1 MGRTRADVL
10 IVTAL
15 KEELDAVLGL
25 NLGTDEQSTW
35 RLLRDRHEFPYHV
48 REVRNVF
55 GEVLLI
61 AAAWSGEMGETAAT
75 ARAVSLTDEL
85 EPECLAMCGICAGK
99 RGKVFLGDVI
109 VADRV
114 FSYDHGKLIAGSEED
129 GGGFFHDIT
138 TYNLE
143 ASWRMEAVYFS
154 QQFRKTW
161 QPAQARP
168 LSKQAQERWL
178 LLTLHGH
185 EQQGGVSPDKHPERK
200 ERCPGWGDCIRRLR
214 HKGLLDPTTGVL
226 RLTEA
231 GKAWVAE
238 QLLTDPDGQDRDPD
252 FRVHV
257 APMATG
263 KTVRED
269 PELFRRLERHVRTV
283 LGVEME
289 AAAIGHVSARLGRRS
304 IIAKAVSDYG
314 DLDKDDAFRGFAC
327 HASAAF
333 LLKFLREYV
342 RARETG
348 VRPVRT
354 EREVRAADADEESIR
369 SAHRDRREEF
379 LARVERATR
388 LREPPGTEIIRLQGP
403 APFETYL
410 EVMVRKGNFTEL
422 YPVGAL
428 ERPIAQEML
437 EIFVREIHTHRYAW
451 ASDQVISTLVH
462 VGSAASLEMAR
473 LAGARRVNLWSFAE
487 YQGLLDFSE
496 YLKRQT
502 ERLES
507 DPVYPPPSYVDQR
520 GKISMGGQPPV
531 AVVEVLGKIREML
544 DSPDPRFALI
554 LGEFGTGKTF
564 LLHELARRM
573 GKEEGAALIPVLIEM
588 RSLQKQ
594 RTLRELV
601 AQHFASRE
609 VSRFEVEKFLYMLR
623 EGRIVLLFDGF
634 DELALR
640 VTYDQVLE
648 HFRTLVEAAEGR
660 AKVIVTSRTQHFLT
674 DHQVKQEL
682 ARRAEA
688 IPGYRLVQLERFT
701 EEQIRQFLVKR
712 LGSEEAAAARL
723 ELLRDVKDL
732 LGLSQNPRLLSFIV
746 ELEAEK
752 LEEARKGS
760 GEITSA
766 KLYELL
772 ISKWLLG
779 EHERV
784 NPPGAPKGLSM
795 EQLSHGVTAL
805 ARLLWGRTER
815 TVSMDELPSE
825 LFEVVSAR
833 GEHALDTEKVKHQL
847 GSGSL
852 LVRDEDGRFSFVHQ
866 SVMEWLVANDAA
878 LHVRERADA
887 LALGQREMSELMADF
902 FVALAGREAA
912 RSWAEW
918 KASVKEEEVAKRNA
932 MLVISRL
939 GPKEQPGQ
947 KATAAVAKNLEGSDL
962 RGQDLS
968 RADLRRAN
976 LRRANLSGVPL
987 VEADLMGADLEG
999 ATLARAELNGAKLR
1013 DANLAGADLTGARLQ
1028 KADLRGAKL
1037 QQTRL
1042 RMARLTGALVDSLK
1056 DSDVFGAALPEQME
1070 LEPQLVG
1077 DSAHVA
1083 VCFSPADGVLATGHE
1098 DGTIRLWDTAT
1109 GTALRVLRGHTEAV
1123 TGLAFNPTGQ
1133 WLASASEDAT
1143 VMLWSVAD
1151 GGLSPTVL
1159 KEHGVR
1165 VKAVAFSPD
1174 GEVLAAAS
1182 DDGKVWLWDGEGEQN
1197 LGVLGGHDGVVNAVA
1212 FSPNGKLLAS
1222 VSEDATVM
1230 LWDMSE
1236 RRDPQVL
1243 RHAIGPVTGVSFSPD
1258 GVTLAVSSMD
1268 GTVWLWNMAEGG
1280 GPRALKGEGG
1290 PILGLAISPDGT
1302 MLASASENRSIQ
1314 LWSLGDGRVT
1324 HELLG
1329 HYDFVQGVAF
1339 SPDGANL
1346 ASVSDDGSVRLW
1358 DAASGRVLRVLEGGQ
1373 ASTPLRIACPSRGT
1387 LVCASDDASLT
1398 LWDMDRGQVSRVHE
1412 GLPDAGVSRGS
1423 FSPWGDYFAAVAGDA
1438 IEIRSVTEWRVVRVI
1453 MDHYTE
1459 AARGLAFSPNGEKL
1473 AVASGTGA
1481 ISLWNI
1487 RTGKRLLALEDHRS
1501 LVMDLAISPDGALLA
1516 AASRDRQV
1524 LLWSLSDGR
1533 SLPAFQGHQGA
1544 VRSVAFSPNGR
1555 FLASASADATIRFW
1569 NVDNGRQLKKVKGSS
1584 RRLLFDPRGQILA
1597 SISSSG
1603 RVALMQAEKGRP
1615 ISILRGHSGEARDVA
1630 FSMTGETLAVAYTD
1644 GVVGIHE
1651 IDTGHCLARFLSLP
1665 EGWVALRSDGR
1676 FKLQGNIGAA
1686 FWYAKGLC
1694 RFEPHELSSVLP
1706 GEWRI
1711 PDDKPLLDSGD

>member
-1 MGRTRADVL
+1 MSRTRADVL

-25 NLGTDEQSTW
+25 DLGPDEQGTW
-35 RLLRDRHEFPYHV
+35 TLLRDRHGFPYHV
-48 REVRNVF
+48 REVRNIF
-55 GEVLLI
+55 GEVLRI
-61 AAAWSGEMGETAAT
+61 AAAWSGEMGETAA
-75 ARAVSLTDEL
+75 ARRAVSLIDEL
-85 EPECLAMCGICAGK
+85 DPQCLAMCGICAGK

-114 FSYDHGKLIAGSEED
+114 FSYDHGKLLAGSEAD

-143 ASWRMEAVYFS
+143 AAWRMEAVYFA
-154 QQFRKTW
+154 QQFEKSWR
-161 QPAQARP
+161 PALPRP

-178 LLTLHGH
+178 LLTLHAH
-185 EQQGGVSPDKHPERK
+185 EQQGGVPPDKHPERR
-200 ERCPGWGDCIRRLR
+200 ERCPGWGDCIRGLR
-214 HKGLLDPTTGVL
+214 RKGLLEPAAGVL
-226 RLTEA
+226 RLTEE

-238 QLLTDPDGQDRDPD
+238 QLLTDPDGQERDPD
-252 FRVHV
+252 FHVHV
-257 APMATG
+257 APIATG

-269 PELFRRLERHVRTV
+269 PELFRRLERHVRKV

-289 AAAIGHVSARLGRRS
+289 AAAIGQVSEQLGRRA

-314 DLDKDDAFRGFAC
+314 DLDKDDGFREFAC
-327 HASAAF
+327 QASAAF
-333 LLKFLREYV
+333 LLKFLREYL
-342 RARETG
+342 RAREPG
-348 VRPVRT
+348 ARPARP
-354 EREVRAADADEESIR
+354 EREARAADADEAPIR

-388 LREPPGTEIIRLQGP
+388 LREPPGTEIVRQHGP

-428 ERPIAQEML
+428 ERPITQEAL
-437 EIFVREIHTHRYAW
+437 ERFAREIHAHRYAW

-462 VGSAASLEMAR
+462 VGQAAPPELAR

-507 DPVYPPPSYVDQR
+507 DPVYPPASYVEQR
-520 GKISMGGQPPV
+520 GKISVGGQPPV
-531 AVVEVLGKIREML
+531 GVEEVLGKIREML

-573 GKEEGAALIPVLIEM
+573 GREEGAALIPVLIEM

-701 EEQIRQFLVKR
+701 EAQIRQFLVKR
-712 LGSEEAAAARL
+712 LGSEEAATARL

-752 LEEARKGS
+752 LEAARRGS

-772 ISKWLLG
+772 ISKWLMG

-784 NPPGAPKGLSM
+784 NPAGAPKGLSM
-795 EQLSHGVTAL
+795 EQLSHGVTEL
-805 ARLLWGRTER
+805 AKLLWGRTER
-815 TVSMDELPSE
+815 TVSMDELPAG
-825 LFEVVSAR
+825 LFEMVIAR

-866 SVMEWLVANDAA
+866 SVMEWLVAEDAA
-878 LHVRERADA
+878 RHVRELADA
-887 LALGQREMSELMADF
+887 AALGQREMSELMADF
-902 FVALAGREAA
+902 FIALAGREAA
-912 RSWAEW
+912 RTWAEW
-918 KASVKEEEVAKRNA
+918 KASVKDEEVGKRNA
-932 MLVISRL
+932 MLVLGRL
-939 GPKEQPGQ
+939 SPKEQLAHGPG
-947 KATAAVAKNLEGSDL
+947 AVAAKNLEGSDL
-962 RGQDLS
+962 RGKDLS

-987 VEADLMGADLEG
+987 VEADLTGADLEG
-999 ATLARAELNGAKLR
+999 AILVRAELNGVKLR
-1013 DANLAGADLTGARLQ
+1013 DANLAGADLTGARLSN
-1028 KADLRGAKL
+1028 ADLRGAKL

-1042 RMARLTGALVDSLK
+1042 RMARLTGALVDSLEG
-1056 DSDVFGAALPEQME
+1056 SDAFGAALPEQRE

-1077 DSAHVA
+1077 DSAPTV
-1083 VCFSPADGVLATGHE
+1083 VCFSPMDEVLATGHE
-1098 DGTIRLWDTAT
+1098 DGTIRLWDTVT
-1109 GTALRVLRGHTEAV
+1109 GMGLRVLRGHREAI
-1123 TGLAFNPTGQ
+1123 TGLAFHPKGQ
-1133 WLASASEDAT
+1133 WLVSASEDLT
-1143 VMLWSVAD
+1143 VMRWSIAD
-1151 GGLSPTVL
+1151 GGKPWRVL
-1159 KEHGVR
+1159 QGER
-1165 VKAVAFSPD
+1165 VKGVAFSPD
-1174 GEVLAAAS
+1174 GAVLAAAA
-1182 DDGKVWLWDGEGEQN
+1182 DDGTVRLWDGEGEGVRD
-1197 LGVLGGHDGVVNAVA
+1197 LGVLGGHDGAVNAVA
-1212 FSPNGKLLAS
+1212 FSPDGRTLAS
-1222 VSEDATVM
+1222 VSEDATAM

-1236 RRDPQVL
+1236 WREPRVL
-1243 RHAIGPVTGVSFSPD
+1243 KRAIGPLTGVSFSPD
-1258 GVTLAVSSMD
+1258 GGTLAVSSMD
-1268 GTVWLWNMAEGG
+1268 GNVWLWNLAGG
-1280 GPRALKGEGG
+1280 GPPRALEGEGG
-1290 PILGLAISPDGT
+1290 PLSGLAISPDGAT
-1302 MLASASENRSIQ
+1302 LAAACEDRSIW
-1314 LWSLGDGRVT
+1314 LWSLGDERAI
-1324 HELLG
+1324 HELQE
-1329 HYDFVQGVAF
+1329 HEDHVQGVAF
-1339 SPDGANL
+1339 SPDGAIL
-1346 ASVSDDGSVRLW
+1346 ASVSDDGTVRFW
-1358 DAASGRVLRVLEGGQ
+1358 DTATGRALRVLEGGYG
-1373 ASTPLRIACPSRGT
+1373 STPLRIASSSRGA

-1398 LWDMDRGQVSRVHE
+1398 LWDLDKGQISQVHE
-1412 GLPDAGVSRGS
+1412 GLSEGIERGS
-1423 FSPWGDYFAAVAGDA
+1423 FSPWGDYFAAVSGDA
-1438 IEIRSVTEWRVVRVI
+1438 IEIRNVLDGRVVRVI
-1453 MDHYTE
+1453 MDRYTE
-1459 AARGLAFSPNGEKL
+1459 SVRGLALSPNGEKL
-1473 AVASGTGA
+1473 AVASGDGA
-1481 ISLWNI
+1481 ISLWNVQ
-1487 RTGKRLLALEDHRS
+1487 TGKRLHVLEGHRS
-1501 LVMDLAISPDGALLA
+1501 LIMDLAISPDGALLA

-1524 LLWSLSDGR
+1524 LRWSLSDGR
-1533 SLPAFQGHQGA
+1533 FLPPYQGHQGA
-1544 VRSVAFSPNGR
+1544 VRSVAFSPDGR
-1555 FLASASADATIRFW
+1555 LLASAAADETIRLW
-1569 NVDNGRQLKKVKGSS
+1569 EVEGGRQMLKVKQRS
-1584 RRLLFDPRGQILA
+1584 RRLRFDPRGRLLA
-1597 SISSSG
+1597 SVSNDG
-1603 RVALMQAEKGRP
+1603 RVVLMDAKNGSPWSVLE
-1615 ISILRGHSGEARDVA
+1615 GHSGEARDVA
-1630 FSMTGETLAVAYTD
+1630 FTRDEGTVAVAYAD
-1644 GVVGIHE
+1644 GVIGIYD
-1651 IDTGHCLARFLSLP
+1651 ILGACLARLLGLP
-1665 EGWVALRSDGR
+1665 EGWVALRRDGH
-1676 FKLQGNIGAA
+1676 FKLHGNTGAA
-1686 FWYAKGLC
+1686 FWYAMGLC
-1694 RFEPHELSSVLP
+1694 RFEPHELSTVLP
-1706 GEWRI
+1706 GEWHI
-1711 PDDKPLLDSGD
+1711 PDEQPLLSAGR

>member
-1 MGRTRADVL
+1 MGKTRADVL

-25 NLGTDEQSTW
+25 NLGMDEQSTW

-55 GEVLLI
+55 GEVLRI

-75 ARAVSLTDEL
+75 ARAVSLIDEL

-143 ASWRMEAVYFS
+143 ASWRMEAVYFA
-154 QQFRKTW
+154 QQFQKTW
-161 QPAQARP
+161 KPTLARP

-178 LLTLHGH
+178 LLTLHAH
-185 EQQGGVSPDKHPERK
+185 EQQGGMSPDKHPERK

-214 HKGLLDPTTGVL
+214 HKGLLDPAAGVL
-226 RLTEA
+226 RLTDA

-238 QLLTDPDGQDRDPD
+238 QMLTDPDGQDRDPD

-257 APMATG
+257 APIATG

-269 PELFRRLERHVRTV
+269 PELFRRLERHIRAV
-283 LGVEME
+283 LGIEME

-304 IIAKAVSDYG
+304 IVAKAVSDYG

-333 LLKFLREYV
+333 LMKFLREYV
-342 RARETG
+342 RAREAG
-348 VRPVRT
+348 ARPVRT
-354 EREVRAADADEESIR
+354 EREIRAADADEEPIR

-388 LREPPGTEIIRLQGP
+388 LREPPGTEIVRFQGP

-428 ERPIAQEML
+428 EKPITQEAL
-437 EIFVREIHTHRYAW
+437 ELFVREIHTHRYAW

-462 VGSAASLEMAR
+462 VGPAAPPEMAR

-507 DPVYPPPSYVDQR
+507 DPVYPPASYVEQR
-520 GKISMGGQPPV
+520 GKISVGGQPPV
-531 AVVEVLGKIREML
+531 GVEEVLGKIREML

-573 GKEEGAALIPVLIEM
+573 GREEGAALIPVLIEM

-746 ELEAEK
+746 ELDAEK
-752 LEEARKGS
+752 LEEARRGS

-772 ISKWLLG
+772 ISKWLMG
-779 EHERV
+779 EHDRV

-795 EQLSHGVTAL
+795 EQLSQGVTAL

-815 TVSMDELPSE
+815 TVSMDELPAE
-825 LFEVVSAR
+825 LFEVVSTR
-833 GEHALDTEKVKHQL
+833 GEHALDTEKVKHQF

-866 SVMEWLVANDAA
+866 SVMEWLVASDAA

-887 LALGQREMSELMADF
+887 LALSQREMSELMADF
-902 FVALAGREAA
+902 FAALAGREAA
-912 RSWAEW
+912 RTWAEW

-932 MLVISRL
+932 MLVIRRL
-939 GPKEQPGQ
+939 GPKEQRDQG
-947 KATAAVAKNLEGSDL
+947 AAAAAVKNLEGSDQ

-968 RADLRRAN
+968 RADLRGAN

-987 VEADLMGADLEG
+987 VEADLTGADLEG
-999 ATLARAELNGAKLR
+999 AILVRAELNGAKLR
-1013 DANLAGADLTGARLQ
+1013 DANLTGADLTGARLSN
-1028 KADLRGAKL
+1028 ADLRGAKL
-1037 QQTRL
+1037 LQTRL
-1042 RMARLTGALVDSLK
+1042 RMARLTGALVDSL
-1056 DSDVFGAALPEQME
+1056 DGSDVFGAALPEQRE
-1070 LEPQLVG
+1070 LEPQLVD
-1077 DSAHVA
+1077 DSAPTV
-1083 VCFSPADGVLATGHE
+1083 VCFSPMDEVLATGHE
-1098 DGTIRLWDTAT
+1098 DGTIRLWDTVT
-1109 GTALRVLRGHTEAV
+1109 GMGLRVLGGHQDAI
-1123 TGLAFNPTGQ
+1123 TGLAFHPKGQ
-1133 WLASASEDAT
+1133 WLASASEDMK
-1143 VMLWSVAD
+1143 VMRWSIAD
-1151 GGLSPTVL
+1151 GGKPWTVL
-1159 KEHGVR
+1159 QGEP
-1165 VKAVAFSPD
+1165 VKGVAFSPD
-1174 GEVLAAAS
+1174 GAVLAAAA
-1182 DDGKVWLWDGEGEQN
+1182 DDGKVWLWDGEGVQN
-1197 LGVLGGHDGVVNAVA
+1197 LAVLGGHDGAVNAVA
-1212 FSPNGKLLAS
+1212 FSPDGTTLAS
-1222 VSEDATVM
+1222 VSEDATAM

-1236 RRDPQVL
+1236 RREPRVL
-1243 RHAIGPVTGVSFSPD
+1243 KQAIGPLTGVSFSPD
-1258 GVTLAVSSMD
+1258 GGTLAVSSMD
-1268 GTVWLWNMAEGG
+1268 GNVWFWNLAGEGP
-1280 GPRALKGEGG
+1280 PRALKGEGG
-1290 PILGLAISPDGT
+1290 PLSGLAISPDGAT
-1302 MLASASENRSIQ
+1302 LAAACENRSIR
-1314 LWSLGDGRVT
+1314 LWSLRDERLT

-1329 HYDFVQGVAF
+1329 HDDHVQGVAF
-1339 SPDGANL
+1339 SPDGVTL
-1346 ASVSDDGSVRLW
+1346 ASVSDDGTVRFW
-1358 DAASGRVLRVLEGGQ
+1358 DTVAGRALRTLEGGY
-1373 ASTPLRIACPSRGT
+1373 ASTPLRIACSSRGT

-1398 LWDMDRGQVSRVHE
+1398 LWDLDKGQISQVHE
-1412 GLPDAGVSRGS
+1412 GHPEGTERGG
-1423 FSPWGDYFAAVAGDA
+1423 FSPWGDYFAAVSGDA
-1438 IEIRSVTEWRVVRVI
+1438 IEIRNVLDGRVVRVI
-1453 MDHYTE
+1453 MDRYTE
-1459 AARGLAFSPNGEKL
+1459 SVRGLALSPNGEKL
-1473 AVASGTGA
+1473 AVASGDGA
-1481 ISLWNI
+1481 ISLWNVQ
-1487 RTGKRLLALEDHRS
+1487 TGKRLHVLEGHRALI
-1501 LVMDLAISPDGALLA
+1501 MDLAISPDGALLA
-1516 AASRDRQV
+1516 AAARDRQV
-1524 LLWSLSDGR
+1524 LLWSLFDGR
-1533 SLPAFQGHQGA
+1533 FLPPYQGHQGA
-1544 VRSVAFSPNGR
+1544 VRSVAFSPDGR
-1555 FLASASADATIRFW
+1555 LLASAAADETIRIW
-1569 NVDNGRQLKKVKGSS
+1569 EVEGGRQILKVKERS
-1584 RRLLFDPRGQILA
+1584 RRLRFDPQSRVLA
-1597 SISSSG
+1597 AVLNDG
-1603 RVALMQAEKGRP
+1603 RVVLMDAKNGDALSVLER
-1615 ISILRGHSGEARDVA
+1615 HSGEARDVA
-1630 FSMTGETLAVAYTD
+1630 FTRDEGTVAVAYAD
-1644 GVVGIHE
+1644 GVIGIYD
-1651 IDTGHCLARFLSLP
+1651 ILGACLARLLSLP
-1665 EGWVALRSDGR
+1665 EGWVALRSDGH
-1676 FKLQGNIGAA
+1676 FKLQGNTGAA
-1686 FWYAKGLC
+1686 FWYAMGLC
-1694 RFEPHELSSVLP
+1694 RFEPHELLSVFP

-1711 PDDKPLLDSGD
+1711 PDGKPLLGTSD